1 MSLLPV
7 DKALRRILAE
17 ARPTPSEEVA
27 LGAAA
32 GRTLA
37 APLVAKLTQPPFPA
51 SAMDGY
57 AVRATDAATGELL
70 RVTGESAAGRR
81 FAGTLGAGEAVRIFT
96 GAPVPE
102 GADAILV
109 QEDARVLDNA
119 VEVAT
124 APVAGRFI
132 RPAGLD
138 FKAGAGLLPAGRRL
152 GARELALAAASGVAS
167 VTVRRAPRVAFLS
180 VGDELVT
187 PGALPGPD
195 QIIASSALGL
205 VRLAME
211 AGAEAIDL
219 GIVPDRIEAIAA
231 MAGRAAADGVDVF
244 VTMGGASVGAHDL
257 IRPALAEAGMVL
269 DFWRIAMR
277 PGRPLIHGRLG
288 AMAFLG
294 LPGNPVSSLVCA
306 ILFLRPLI
314 GALLGR
320 PPTDQ
325 REPATLAVDVPA
337 NDIREDYVRARLD
350 RTSEGPPRVTPLP
363 RQDSSMLSALAEAGC
378 LLIRPAGAGAAP
390 AGTACE
396 IIRL

>member
-7 DKALRRILAE
+7 DEALRRILAE
-17 ARPTPSEEVA
+17 ARPTPGEEA
-27 LGAAA
+27 AIDAAA

-37 APLVAKLTQPPFPA
+37 VPLVARLTQPPFPA

-57 AVRATDAATGELL
+57 AVRAADASAGARL

-81 FAGTLGAGEAVRIFT
+81 FAGAVRAGEAVRIFT

-109 QEDARVLDNA
+109 QENARAVDDA
-119 VEVAT
+119 VEVMA
-124 APVAGRFI
+124 APVAGRYI

-138 FKAGAGLLPAGRRL
+138 FKAGTELLPAGRRL
-152 GARELALAAASGVAS
+152 GAREIALAAASGVAS
-167 VTVRRAPRVAFLS
+167 VTVRRVPRVAFLA
-180 VGDELVT
+180 VGDELVP
-187 PGALPGPD
+187 PGATPGPD
-195 QIIASSALGL
+195 QIVASSGLGL
-205 VRLAME
+205 VQLAAE
-211 AGAEAIDL
+211 AGAEALDL

-320 PPTDQ
+320 PYTDQ
-325 REPATLAVDVPA
+325 REPATLAVAAPA
-337 NDIREDYVRARLD
+337 NDDREDYVRARLD
-350 RTSEGPPRVTPLP
+350 PNPEGLPRVTPLS

-378 LLIRPAGAGAAP
+378 LLIRPAGAIAAP
-390 AGTACE
+390 AGTACQ